1 MKKIKGLFLLI
12 VGALLLPI
20 TVLAAPTTEL
30 TGVIYARPGDT
41 VAYDIKITSPD
52 EEKAIKYEAELS
64 YDKEILDLKGVT
76 AKSWNGNNSSN
87 NLTFT
92 YKDGISGTSTI
103 ATVTFKV
110 KDNVPKQ
117 TTIITLKNIK
127 ITTLDENN
135 SKNLVAV
142 SESASHKVSLAIKS
156 TDNSL
161 KDLKVDGVTVA
172 EFKSD
177 VYEYEMEVSSDT
189 DKIELKA
196 TPNNA
201 NATFVDGF
209 GSREVDVKYGENEFL
224 IKVKSEAGDIQV
236 YKILVTRED
245 NRNTNNNLKEV
256 LINSGKIKLELSKN
270 KTDYTIKTYKLKK
283 LEVDAVAV
291 DSKATVKVEIP
302 EQIIVGENVV
312 IITVTSE
319 NGEEKK
325 YTITFDNTDKAVD
338 TKIKTLYI
346 KGYKLDFDKNTM
358 VYEVTF
364 NKKFKKGLDMS
375 IVTVSGDKAVTYT
388 IYYNGVKVDDNTKID
403 LKVGDKY
410 EIKVSPIGLEEGDD
424 SDTTTYTI
432 TIVKDKR
439 VSFYLVLELFITLV
453 LVVLIVIQIF
463 KRKKILENNKKKAS
477 PKTEKVE
484 EVKEE
489 QIKNEIEKTKV
500 ISDDELDKI
509 NNVNEE

>member
-1 MKKIKGLFLLI
+1 MRYILILIFTVVGL
-12 VGALLLPI
+12 VGI
-20 TVLAAPTTEL
+20 MF
-30 TGVIYARPGDT
+30 
-41 VAYDIKITSPD
+41 
-52 EEKAIKYEAELS
+52 YE
-64 YDKEILDLKGVT
+64 
-76 AKSWNGNNSSN
+76 
-87 NLTFT
+87 
-92 YKDGISGTSTI
+92 
-103 ATVTFKV
+103 
-110 KDNVPKQ
+110 P
-117 TTIITLKNIK
+117 
-127 ITTLDENN
+127 
-135 SKNLVAV
+135 
-142 SESASHKVSLAIKS
+142 
-156 TDNSL
+156 
-161 KDLKVDGVTVA
+161 KVDEKLLSVFDNKVTIDYNDLDTND
-172 EFKSD
+172 EWT
-177 VYEYEMEVSSDT
+177 YE
-189 DKIELKA
+189 I
-196 TPNNA
+196 N
-201 NATFVDGF
+201 
-209 GSREVDVKYGENEFL
+209 
-224 IKVKSEAGDIQV
+224 
-236 YKILVTRED
+236 
-245 NRNTNNNLKEV
+245 NNNLKEV

-375 IVTVSGDKAVTYT
+375 IVTVSGDKTVTYT

-453 LVVLIVIQIF
+453 LVILIVIQIF

-477 PKTEKVE
+477 QKTEKVE